1 MLRLAADENLDHRVV
16 RGLRRR
22 RPDLDILRVQE
33 VGLRTADD
41 PTVLEWAAQE
51 NRVLL
56 THDLATI
63 DRYAYQRVL
72 AGLPMPGVFKIRR
85 SIPISEVIES
95 VLYLAQCSKVGEWE
109 GQVRYI
115 PLR

>member
-1 MLRLAADENLDHRVV
+1 MLRVAADENLDHRVV

-22 RPDLDILRVQE
+22 RSDLDIVRVQD

-41 PTVLEWAAQE
+41 AAVLEWAAQE
-51 NRVLL
+51 DRILL

-63 DRYAYQRVL
+63 DRYAYERVL
-72 AGLPMPGVFKIRR
+72 TGLPMPGVFKIRR
-85 SIPISEVIES
+85 SVPISEVIES
-95 VLYLAQCSKVGEWE
+95 VLYLAQCSHPGEWE
-109 GQVRYI
+109 GQVRYL

>member
-1 MLRLAADENLDHRVV
+1 MLRFAADENFNNNIL

-22 RPDLDILRVQE
+22 RPDLDIVRVQDA
-33 VGLRTADD
+33 GLLGADD
-41 PTVLEWAAQE
+41 PTVLDWAARE

-63 DRYAYQRVL
+63 DLYAFQRVL
-72 AGLPMPGVFKIRR
+72 ARLPMPGVFKIRR
-85 SIPISEVIES
+85 SLPISEVIES
-95 VLYLAQCSKVGEWE
+95 VLYLAQCSNDGEWE
-109 GQVRYI
+109 GQVRYL